1 MKRYGGSIKS
11 MLHDSFPNMFQPLPG
26 ISFSPSY
33 IFQSLIDVAFLS
45 LKCEIG
51 MIWKFVVNF
60 WGTLQIDMALI
71 PWWLRIGDQ
80 RMDSW
85 GLMGWVTIKREIS
98 MKWKPDNFL
107 PSRGSNCWRNMEGVC
122 DSCSIMPLLI
132 IFRYRK
138 ASIHSITVSHLSLI
152 TGFSLLEQKETLAV
166 LIVSRRQGKA
176 AGVPGAEGGVIPNT
190 PVNFCFRR
198 TIG

>member
-11 MLHDSFPNMFQPLPG
+11 MLQDSFPNMFQPLPG
-26 ISFSPSY
+26 IS
-33 IFQSLIDVAFLS
+33 LS
-45 LKCEIG
+45 LHHILSNTDWCFPSLFEVRD
-51 MIWKFVVNF
+51 WNDLEVCRQFLRNF
-60 WGTLQIDMALI
+60 ADRYGFDPLMAENWRSKDGL
-71 PWWLRIGDQ
+71 LRAHG
-80 RMDSW
+80 
-85 GLMGWVTIKREIS
+85 VIKNIRS
-98 MKWKPDNFL
+98 KNGFDNFSSFN
-107 PSRGSNCWRNMEGVC
+107 SRGSNCWRNMEGVC